1 MDNDFFKNL
10 PIATIL
16 LIYLFVCGVLYLFG
30 FWNTFDVDIFS
41 LISTSDIPKNFAF
54 PLLLSQGFFF
64 LNSVTGGISNIF
76 DDDREDKQHFI
87 TIKPEWG
94 SFKRFSL
101 GLLTRMDV
109 WVLLTIALM
118 TEYLTDYK
126 NNEIFWSLTALII
139 AYYLLYKFVNLDILK
154 NKIKS
159 PLFRYFIAHFV
170 VFFPI
175 SCFSIGKV
183 TSLRIFH
190 NEENKYITVINNKSL
205 TYVKDT
211 TRIKLLGFVSDRIIY
226 STLDNKK
233 TYILNKESC
242 DGIILSK

>member
-16 LIYLFVCGVLYLFG
+16 LIYLFVCGILYLLG
-30 FWNTFDVDIFS
+30 FWETFNIDIFS

-54 PLLLSQGFFF
+54 PLLVTQGLFF
-64 LNSVTGGISNIF
+64 LNFITGGMSNII
-76 DDDREDKQHFI
+76 DDNREDKEHFI

-94 SFKRFSL
+94 IFKKLLL
-101 GLLTRMDV
+101 GLLTKIDI
-109 WVLLTIALM
+109 WVILTIALM
-118 TEYLTDYK
+118 MKFLPDYK
-126 NNEIFWSLTALII
+126 KNEIFWSFTSIII
-139 AYYLLYKFVNLDILK
+139 AYYLMHKFVNLDILK
-154 NKIKS
+154 SKIQS
-159 PLFRYFIAHFV
+159 SFFRYLLAHFV

-183 TSLRIFH
+183 TSLRILY
-190 NEENKYITVINNKSL
+190 NADNTYITIINNKSNPIM
-205 TYVKDT
+205 KDT
-211 TRIKLLGFVSDRIIY
+211 ARLKLLGFISDRVIY

-242 DGIILSK
+242 DGVILTK